1 MTTSTSQDW
10 ILVQRF
16 QRLMASPMGIHLAVP
31 PGQEARADEAIAGC
45 FAWFEQVGERLTRF
59 TTESE
64 LSRLNAA
71 GGEWCTV
78 SDLLFAVVEESLAA
92 AQATDG
98 LFDPALLAV
107 LEGLGYDRDFR
118 EIAHREVAAE
128 VASQVAAQDNA
139 LAVRG
144 GQVAIPAQ
152 RWREIELDRTR
163 SRIRLPAG
171 VRLDLG
177 GIVKGWVAD
186 RALDRYFADLPNVLI
201 DAGGDI
207 RARGGA
213 RPGEPWAIGI
223 GDPFT
228 GADEPTIRDVA
239 VLTLGRGGLAT
250 SGATLRWW
258 YHGGERQ
265 HHLIDPRTSRPADLW
280 LGDGQERPGD
290 GPRIASATALA
301 STAAHAEV
309 GAKVALL
316 RGYPDALR
324 TVEQAWQAWND
335 SDASAPGERSG
346 YGDDGVALILVLG
359 SGEVVCSAHLQEYLQ
374 ALGGGV
380 TYGWADH
387 GGAGH
392 QAGYQAG
399 YRDRAAHLVDP
410 CDPERAVR

>member
-16 QRLMASPMGIHLAVP
+16 QRLMATPMGIHLAVP

-78 SDLLFAVVEESLAA
+78 SDLLYAVVEESLAA

-118 EIAHREVAAE
+118 EIARRE
-128 VASQVAAQDNA
+128 VASQVAAQDSA
-139 LAVRG
+139 VAVRG
-144 GQVAIPAQ
+144 GPVAMPAQ
-152 RWREIELDRTR
+152 RWREIELDRAR
-163 SRIRLPAG
+163 SRSRLPAG

-228 GADEPTIRDVA
+228 GADEQTIRDVA
-239 VLTLGRGGLAT
+239 VLTLGCGGLAT
-250 SGATLRWW
+250 SGATMRWW

-265 HHLIDPRTSRPADLW
+265 HHLIDPRTGRPADLW
-280 LGDGQERPGD
+280 IGDEQERPAD
-290 GPRIASATALA
+290 GPLIASATALA

-309 GAKVALL
+309 AAKVALL

-324 TVEQAWQAWND
+324 TVELAWQAWND
-335 SDASAPGERSG
+335 SDASAPGEQSG

-374 ALGGGV
+374 ALGGGGDV
-380 TYGWADH
+380 YGWADH
-387 GGAGH
+387 GGGGH
-392 QAGYQAG
+392 QAGH
-399 YRDRAAHLVDP
+399 RDRAARPVDP
-410 CDPERAVR
+410 CDPERAGR